1 MKQNN
6 KNNKVKTDVAN
17 NAKTTRK
24 VKTIT
29 ADRAT
34 KADQPASK
42 SHLLKLKKLFL
53 AWMEARE
60 SGAAEALLEAGSEW
74 QQLLQTAGLSVID
87 GQADIASD
95 ARAAADT
102 VAARYDAAKTAA
114 ARKALPIVVDIITQR
129 HDKYT
134 TVPAEEALNPLVPQ
148 DAVPSPELVWSNFAA
163 RVRGVP
169 SKDCE
174 LSDMLPFVSARDVLT
189 VEEIAARIPSERK
202 AAALNI
208 QRKVRSVLMLKSPA
222 YRAFASAD
230 LRAVKTRGSQVVHV
244 VNVTYSDGANG
255 KAQ

>member
-6 KNNKVKTDVAN
+6 KNNKA
-17 NAKTTRK
+17 
-24 VKTIT
+24 IT

-34 KADQPASK
+34 KADQPASR

-74 QQLLQTAGLSVID
+74 QRLLQAAGLSVID

-95 ARAAADT
+95 ARAAAET
-102 VAARYDAAKTAA
+102 VAARYDAARAA
-114 ARKALPIVVDIITQR
+114 SARKALPVVVDIITQQC
-129 HDKYT
+129 DKYS
-134 TVPAEEALNPLVPQ
+134 TVPVEEALRPLVPQ
-148 DAVPSPELVWSNFAA
+148 DAVPSPDLVWSNFAA

-169 SKDCE
+169 SKDCD
-174 LSDMLPFVSARDVLT
+174 LRDLLPFVSARDVLT
-189 VEEIAARIPSERK
+189 VDEIAARIPSERK

-208 QRKVRSVLMLKSPA
+208 QRKVRSVLMIKSPA
-222 YRAFASAD
+222 YRAFSSAD
-230 LRAVKTRGSQVVHV
+230 LRGVKTRGSQVVHV
-244 VNVTYSDGANG
+244 VDVKYTTGASG

>member
-6 KNNKVKTDVAN
+6 NIKTDAAN
-17 NAKTTRK
+17 NAKSTRECK
-24 VKTIT
+24 AIT

-34 KADQPASK
+34 KADPPASK
-42 SHLLKLKKLFL
+42 SHLLKLKKLIE

-60 SGAAEALLEAGSEW
+60 SGAAEALLETGSEW
-74 QQLLQTAGLSVID
+74 QQLLQAAGLSVID

-95 ARAAADT
+95 ARAAAET
-102 VAARYDAAKTAA
+102 VAARYEAAKTVS
-114 ARKALPIVVDIITQR
+114 ARKALPIVVDIITQPR
-129 HDKYT
+129 DKHK
-134 TVPAEEALNPLVPQ
+134 TVPVDEALNPLVPQ
-148 DAVPSPELVWSNFAA
+148 DAVPAPELVWSNFAE

-169 SKDCE
+169 SKDCD
-174 LSDMLPFVSARDVLT
+174 LRDLVLFVSARDVLS

-222 YRAFASAD
+222 YRAFSAAD

-244 VNVTYSDGANG
+244 VDVKYTTGAAG